1 MATGRHRNR
10 VRQAPASIVY
20 LTNEYELADFGVAGM
35 GFADK
40 SPEGNRA
47 EYPAGYSRRWRRRAS
62 RVYGGAYHKGSHL
75 RLGAYASAGWIARVR
90 T

>member
-20 LTNEYELADFGVAGM
+20 LTNEYELADFGVNGM

-40 SPEGNRA
+40 SPERK
-47 EYPAGYSRRWRRRAS
+47 PCRIPRW
-62 RVYGGAYHKGSHL
+62 V
-75 RLGAYASAGWIARVR
+75 
-90 T
+90 